1 MNLQEERLRNHL
13 DGYPFTIR
21 EVRHEENGWYVLT
34 DRGRKRIIYCQDE
47 NLIRWSHS
55 WREYLVNQGFR
66 HVERYLVN
74 GQGEH
79 WVSDSTGTYALSDY
93 WEQDYGW
100 SKRNELQME
109 GYRTFG
115 ELLAYIH
122 LCFDSVEEVY
132 RGRYRKKGTLNETRL
147 KSSYR
152 HLHTITKEI
161 ESRQRDTKD
170 NWLLYNF
177 SRVVERVRKAEALY
191 EVSGVENDRTPLS
204 FAHVPL
210 SSLVYWEPCWYIT
223 GLHNPV
229 LVPRHEDTVAL
240 LEQIHEMSGTEGV
253 IQFLSAYASVR
264 RIPVSEKSYL
274 LALLCYPLP
283 ILSGLESLSYPPEE
297 RERITAGFQ
306 LQGQREKVLQCVTE
320 IRALYEEDSG

>member
-13 DGYPFTIR
+13 DGYPFTIC
-21 EVRHEENGWYVLT
+21 EVRHEENGWYALT
-34 DRGRKRIIYCQDE
+34 DRGKKRIIYCQDE

-79 WVSDSTGTYALSDY
+79 WISDLAGSYALSDY
-93 WEQDYGW
+93 WEQDYDW
-100 SKRNELQME
+100 SKRNELQMK
-109 GYRTFG
+109 GYQTFG
-115 ELLAYIH
+115 ELLAHIH
-122 LCFDSVEEVY
+122 LCFDNVEEVY

-152 HLHTITKEI
+152 YLHAIIKEI
-161 ESRQRDTKD
+161 ESRQSD
-170 NWLLYNF
+170 NWLLYNL
-177 SRVVERVRKAEALY
+177 SRVAERVRKAEALY
-191 EVSGVENDRTPLS
+191 EASGGENDRTPLS
-204 FAHVPL
+204 FAHMPL

-229 LVPRHEDTVAL
+229 LVPRHEDTVTL
-240 LEQIHEMSGTEGV
+240 LEQIYEISDTEGV
-253 IQFLSAYASVR
+253 NQFLSAYASVR
-264 RIPVSEKSYL
+264 RIPVPEKNYL

-283 ILSGLESLSYPPEE
+283 VLSGLEGLPQLSEE
-297 RERITAGFQ
+297 RERIIAGFH
-306 LQGQREKVLQCVTE
+306 LQGQREKILRCVTE
-320 IRALYEEDSG
+320 MRVLYEEDSG